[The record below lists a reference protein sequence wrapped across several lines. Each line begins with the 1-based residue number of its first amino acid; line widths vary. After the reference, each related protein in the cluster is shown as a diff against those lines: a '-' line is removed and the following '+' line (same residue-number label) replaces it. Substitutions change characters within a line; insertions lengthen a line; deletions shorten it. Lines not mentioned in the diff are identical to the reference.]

1 MAKFAKILKFL
12 RHWYS
17 WIFQVQILYGSK
29 LNEEFSN
36 DALEAHNNYRYLHN
50 ASKLKLN
57 KEISKIAQKLADKL
71 AQNEELKHSK
81 SEYDGKRL
89 GENLAMLTERKGQNS
104 G

>member
-1 MAKFAKILKFL
+1 MVEVNDKFAK
-12 RHWYS
+12 
-17 WIFQVQILYGSK
+17 
-29 LNEEFSN
+29 

-57 KEISKIAQKLADKL
+57 KDISKIAQKIANKL

-81 SEYDGKRL
+81 SEYNGKRL
-89 GENLAMLTERKGQNS
+89 GENLAMFTERNGQNT